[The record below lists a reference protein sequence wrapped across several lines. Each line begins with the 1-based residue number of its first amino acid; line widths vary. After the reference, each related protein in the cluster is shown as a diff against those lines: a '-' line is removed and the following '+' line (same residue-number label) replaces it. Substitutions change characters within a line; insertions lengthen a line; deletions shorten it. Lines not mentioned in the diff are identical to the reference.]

1 MLGIASLGA
10 TPAIAADEGLMKD
23 VAFGDYTAAARSS
36 ELARRLLTPLAF
48 ERIEPRL
55 ANAKTEPLDLAE
67 ERFVIYVPQGA
78 PPPKGYG
85 VLVFIPPWP
94 EAALPKDWPHVLDRH
109 GMIFVSAAR
118 SGNDADTLD
127 RRIPLA
133 LLGYENIRRRY
144 TLDPNRAYV
153 GGLSGGSRV
162 ALRVALAYPDLF
174 RGALLNAGSDP
185 LGGDGIAL
193 PPADLFKRF
202 QDSTRLVF
210 VTGDR
215 DEVNLHND
223 LVSRTSMR
231 EACVLDVASVT
242 MPRTGHAIA
251 DAASLERA
259 LKALDAPN
267 DVDAAKLASCRAGI
281 AHELATKTAE
291 ADAAIAAG
299 DRTRATEILNAIDA
313 RYGGEAAAEIAVLA
327 GSTRLR
333 PRTLSKPFASDRH
346 HRRRCV
352 RCVPSRPWVGLVAAI
367 ISSYS
372 RASHGSASGPLA
384 WPRRAERA

>member
-1 MLGIASLGA
+1 MRLARAPMLAARMQTHRMISRTPSPWRTLLATLGLAGAAA
-10 TPAIAADEGLMKD
+10 TQAIAAGDGLMKD
-23 VAFGDYTAAARSS
+23 VTFGDYAAAASSS

-48 ERIEPRL
+48 ERIKPRL
-55 ANAKTEPLDLAE
+55 ANANTEPLDLAQ
-67 ERFVIYVPQGA
+67 ERFVVYVPQGE
-78 PPPKGYG
+78 PPPNGYG
-85 VLVFIPPWP
+85 LLVFIPPWP

-109 GMIFVSAAR
+109 GMIFVSAAH

-144 TLDPNRAYV
+144 TIDPDRTYV

-193 PPADLFKRF
+193 PPVDLVRRF
-202 QDSTRLVF
+202 QNSTRLVF
-210 VTGDR
+210 LTGDR

-223 LVSRTSMR
+223 LVSRESLR
-231 EACVLDVASVT
+231 DWCVFDAASVT

-267 DVDAAKLASCRAGI
+267 AADSAKLAGCRADLDR
-281 AHELATKTAE
+281 ALAAKSAE
-291 ADAAIAAG
+291 VEAAIAAG
-299 DRTRATEILNAIDA
+299 DRARASAILNAIDA
-313 RYGGEAAAEIAVLA
+313 RFGGEAAAEIAALRSKV
-327 GSTRLR
+327 GS
-333 PRTLSKPFASDRH
+333 P
-346 HRRRCV
+346 
-352 RCVPSRPWVGLVAAI
+352 
-367 ISSYS
+367 
-372 RASHGSASGPLA
+372 
-384 WPRRAERA
+384 

>member
-1 MLGIASLGA
+1 MRAARASMLPSRMQTHRLVQRPPSRPHHERSRSAWRTVLDGAVRATLGLAGLGA
-10 TPAIAADEGLMKD
+10 CPAIAADENLMKD
-23 VAFGDYTAAARSS
+23 VTFGDYAAAASS
-36 ELARRLLTPLAF
+36 AELARRLLTPLAF
-48 ERIEPRL
+48 ERIRPRL
-55 ANAKTEPLDLAE
+55 ANAKTEPLDLAQ
-67 ERFVIYVPQGA
+67 ERFVVYVPQGT
-78 PPPKGYG
+78 PPPNGYG
-85 VLVFIPPWP
+85 LLVFIPPWP

-109 GMIFVSAAR
+109 GMIFVSAAH

-144 TLDPNRAYV
+144 DLDPNRVYV

-193 PPADLFKRF
+193 PPADLFRRF

-210 VTGDR
+210 LTGDR

-223 LVSRTSMR
+223 LVSRKSLHD
-231 EACVLDVASVT
+231 ACVFDVASVT

-251 DAASLERA
+251 DAAGLERA

-267 DVDAAKLASCRAGI
+267 AVDAAKIASCRADVGH
-281 AHELATKTAE
+281 ALAATKAE
-291 ADAAIAAG
+291 AEAAIAAG
-299 DRTRATEILNAIDA
+299 DRARAVEILNAIDA
-313 RYGGEAAAEIAVLA
+313 RYGGEAAVEIAA
-327 GSTRLR
+327 LR
-333 PRTLSKPFASDRH
+333 SQLGAR
-346 HRRRCV
+346 
-352 RCVPSRPWVGLVAAI
+352 
-367 ISSYS
+367 
-372 RASHGSASGPLA
+372 
-384 WPRRAERA
+384 

>member
-1 MLGIASLGA
+1 MQTQRTTSRTRSRPASRSPWHAVLATLGFAA
-10 TPAIAADEGLMKD
+10 APAIAADGGLMKD
-23 VAFGDYTAAARSS
+23 VTFGDYAAAASSS

-48 ERIEPRL
+48 ERIKPRL
-55 ANAKTEPLDLAE
+55 ANAKAEPLDLAQ
-67 ERFVIYVPQGA
+67 ERFVVYVPQGA
-78 PPPKGYG
+78 PPPGGYG
-85 VLVFIPPWP
+85 LLVFIPPWP

-133 LLGYENIRRRY
+133 LLGYENIRKRY
-144 TLDPNRAYV
+144 TLDANRTYV

-193 PPADLFKRF
+193 PPADLFRRF

-210 VTGDR
+210 LTGDG
-215 DEVNLHND
+215 DEANLHND
-223 LVSRTSMR
+223 LVSRKSLKDS
-231 EACVLDVASVT
+231 CVLDVASVT

-251 DAASLERA
+251 DAAGLERA

-267 DVDAAKLASCRAGI
+267 AVDPAKRAACRADLGH
-281 AHELATKTAE
+281 ALATKTAE
-291 ADAAIAAG
+291 AEAAIAAG
-299 DRTRATEILNAIDA
+299 NRTRAMEILNAIDA
-313 RYGGEAAAEIAVLA
+313 RYGGEADAEIASLREKL
-327 GSTRLR
+327 GS
-333 PRTLSKPFASDRH
+333 P
-346 HRRRCV
+346 
-352 RCVPSRPWVGLVAAI
+352 
-367 ISSYS
+367 
-372 RASHGSASGPLA
+372 
-384 WPRRAERA
+384 

>member
-1 MLGIASLGA
+1 MEMHRTIPCGRFRASWHALLAALGLAA
-10 TPAIAADEGLMKD
+10 TPALAADDGLMKD
-23 VAFGDYTAAARSS
+23 VTFGDYAAAASSS

-48 ERIEPRL
+48 ERIGPRL
-55 ANAKTEPLDLAE
+55 ANAKPQPLDLAQ
-67 ERFVIYVPQGA
+67 ERFVVYVPEGA
-78 PPPKGYG
+78 PPANGYG
-85 VLVFIPPWP
+85 LLVFIPPWP

-144 TLDPNRAYV
+144 RLDPDRAYV

-185 LGGDGIAL
+185 LGGEGIAL
-193 PPADLFKRF
+193 PPADLFRRF

-210 VTGDR
+210 LTGDR

-223 LVSRTSMR
+223 LVSRRSLKDW
-231 EACVLDVASVT
+231 CVFDVASVT

-251 DAASLERA
+251 DAAGLERA
-259 LKALDAPN
+259 LKALDAPHG
-267 DVDAAKLASCRAGI
+267 VDETRLANCRAGV
-281 AHELATKTAE
+281 ERDLASNVAE
-291 ADAAIAAG
+291 AEAAIAAG
-299 DRTRATEILNAIDA
+299 NRARATEILNAIDA
-313 RYGGEAAAEIAVLA
+313 RYGGDASTEIAA
-327 GSTRLR
+327 LR
-333 PRTLSKPFASDRH
+333 RK
-346 HRRRCV
+346 
-352 RCVPSRPWVGLVAAI
+352 VAA
-367 ISSYS
+367 
-372 RASHGSASGPLA
+372 P
-384 WPRRAERA
+384 

>member
-1 MLGIASLGA
+1 MISRTPSLWHTLLATLGLVGAAA
-10 TPAIAADEGLMKD
+10 TPAIAANDGLMKD
-23 VAFGDYTAAARSS
+23 VMFGDYAAAASSS

-48 ERIEPRL
+48 ERIRPRL
-55 ANAKTEPLDLAE
+55 ANAKAEPLDLAQ
-67 ERFVIYVPQGA
+67 ERFVVYVPQGA
-78 PPPKGYG
+78 PPPNGYG
-85 VLVFIPPWP
+85 LLVFIPPWP
-94 EAALPKDWPHVLDRH
+94 EAALPKDWPRVLDRH
-109 GMIFVSAAR
+109 GMIFVSVAH

-144 TLDPNRAYV
+144 KVDPDRAYV

-193 PPADLFKRF
+193 PPADLFERF

-210 VTGDR
+210 LTGDR

-223 LVSRTSMR
+223 LVSRKSLR
-231 EACVLDVASVT
+231 DWCVLDVASVT

-251 DAASLERA
+251 DAAGLERA

-267 DVDAAKLASCRAGI
+267 DVDAAKLERCRADI
-281 AHELATKTAE
+281 KRTLAAKTAE
-291 ADAAIAAG
+291 AEAAIAAG
-299 DRTRATEILNAIDA
+299 DRTRATGILNAIDA
-313 RYGGEAAAEIAVLA
+313 HYGGDAAAEIATLR
-327 GSTRLR
+327 TRL
-333 PRTLSKPFASDRH
+333 
-346 HRRRCV
+346 
-352 RCVPSRPWVGLVAAI
+352 
-367 ISSYS
+367 
-372 RASHGSASGPLA
+372 GSP
-384 WPRRAERA
+384 